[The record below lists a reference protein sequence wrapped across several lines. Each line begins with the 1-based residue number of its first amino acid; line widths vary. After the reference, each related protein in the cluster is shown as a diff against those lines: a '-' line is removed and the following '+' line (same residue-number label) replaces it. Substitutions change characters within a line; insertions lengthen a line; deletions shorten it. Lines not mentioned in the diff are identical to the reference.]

1 MNLITYIMLT
11 NYYLDLSVDNNVYTN
26 TMCLGY

>member
-1 MNLITYIMLT
+1 MSLMTYLMLT
-11 NYYLDLSVDNNVYTN
+11 NYYLDLTVDCNIYTN